1 MGTGGH
7 LEESK
12 DRDPEEVIWQEKGGL
27 NGLEGRIQLSWA
39 PPMCLAFIHTPCLSL
54 ISLGGRSHQCH
65 CVIIPILQMRKS
77 RSTEGH
83 IALLQWG
90 RDSNPRP

>member
-1 MGTGGH
+1 
-7 LEESK
+7 
-12 DRDPEEVIWQEKGGL
+12 
-27 NGLEGRIQLSWA
+27 
-39 PPMCLAFIHTPCLSL
+39 MCLAFMHTLHLSFIIL
-54 ISLGGRSHQCH
+54 VGRYQYH